1 MNGAGAAT
9 TRTRRVTRQPSTIS
23 SLALIAGILVAQRT
37 MLVQA
42 PTAAEAPPMSLKEE
56 SPFAVSCTG

>member
-42 PTAAEAPPMSLKEE
+42 PTSADAPPMSLKEE